1 VEILGYSIGQ
11 VLYYGVFGLASTVF
25 FILTVWAWYK
35 NRSSIP
41 EQLRSAAGWNVLG
54 YLFLFVAAYMAC
66 GIGAPPGGRL
76 LSADVASRNFD
87 WAAVAALLS
96 KFFSLPGW
104 ACVFVGMRKLMKWN
118 QVRD

>member
-1 VEILGYSIGQ
+1 VEILGYSIWS

-25 FILTVWAWYK
+25 FVLTVWTWYK
-35 NRSSIP
+35 NRPSMTG
-41 EQLRSAAGWNVLG
+41 QLRSAVGWSVLG

-87 WAAVAALLS
+87 WAAVAAVLS

-104 ACVFVGMRKLMKWN
+104 ICVFIGMRKLMKWN
-118 QVRD
+118 GVRD

>member
-25 FILTVWAWYK
+25 FALTIWAWYK
-35 NRSSIP
+35 NRSSMSA
-41 EQLRSAAGWNVLG
+41 QLRSAVGWSVLG
-54 YLFLFVAAYMAC
+54 YFFLFVAAYMAC

-76 LSADVASRNFD
+76 LSNVVASRNFE
-87 WAAVAALLS
+87 WAAVAAVLS

-104 ACVFVGMRKLMKWN
+104 ACVFIGTRKLIKWN
-118 QVRD
+118 QVRS